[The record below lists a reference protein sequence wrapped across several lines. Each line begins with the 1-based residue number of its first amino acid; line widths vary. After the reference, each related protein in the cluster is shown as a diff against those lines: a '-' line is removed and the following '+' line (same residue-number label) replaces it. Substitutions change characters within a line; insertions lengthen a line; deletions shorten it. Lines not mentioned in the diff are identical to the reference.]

1 MKKKKRKLKKKAK
14 QKIIKSIIIGAILL
28 VVLVFSF
35 VIIDYFIFPR
45 IYLKGGNSINIEYK
59 TKYIEKGYSAK
70 QLNKNITNEVRT
82 TGDVNTN
89 KLGKYKI
96 KYKVGS
102 GIFSKTVIR
111 TIIVE
116 DKTKPIIELKK
127 GDIYACPGTE
137 YKPDKIKAIDNYDGD
152 ISKKVKSFI
161 NKNQVTFTVSDSS
174 GNKRNITKKI
184 QYKDIEKPIIELKG
198 ENIYNHCLNYEY
210 IDPGYNVTD
219 NCTKDL
225 INKVQTEG
233 NVDITHLGEY
243 NLIYRV
249 KDESGNEAETERT
262 VRVSEGDYPGTV
274 YLTFDDG
281 PNEGTTNVI
290 LDILKEEG
298 VQATF
303 FVTSKGPDDLI
314 VREHNEGHTVALHTS
329 SHDYERIYSSDEA
342 YINDL
347 ETISNRVERLTGV
360 KSMFFR
366 FPGGSSNTISK
377 KYSIGIMSRLAREL
391 QNRGYKYYDWNISSG
406 DAGSTTDPEQVYRNV
421 VDNLK
426 KERVNMV
433 LMHDIKPYTRD
444 ALRNIIHYCKE
455 NGYQIRK
462 IDNCTTRVVQRIN
475 N

>member
-137 YKPDKIKAIDNYDGD
+137 YKPDKIKANDNYDGD

-174 GNKRNITKKI
+174 GNKRKIT
-184 QYKDIEKPIIELKG
+184 
-198 ENIYNHCLNYEY
+198 NS
-210 IDPGYNVTD
+210 
-219 NCTKDL
+219 
-225 INKVQTEG
+225 
-233 NVDITHLGEY
+233 
-243 NLIYRV
+243 R
-249 KDESGNEAETERT
+249 R
-262 VRVSEGDYPGTV
+262 
-274 YLTFDDG
+274 
-281 PNEGTTNVI
+281 
-290 LDILKEEG
+290 
-298 VQATF
+298 
-303 FVTSKGPDDLI
+303 
-314 VREHNEGHTVALHTS
+314 
-329 SHDYERIYSSDEA
+329 
-342 YINDL
+342 
-347 ETISNRVERLTGV
+347 
-360 KSMFFR
+360 
-366 FPGGSSNTISK
+366 
-377 KYSIGIMSRLAREL
+377 SRLCQL
-391 QNRGYKYYDWNISSG
+391 GK
-406 DAGSTTDPEQVYRNV
+406 
-421 VDNLK
+421 
-426 KERVNMV
+426 
-433 LMHDIKPYTRD
+433 
-444 ALRNIIHYCKE
+444 
-455 NGYQIRK
+455 
-462 IDNCTTRVVQRIN
+462 
-475 N
+475 